1 MIKKRISI
9 SINKKVNDIL
19 VDEFSNK
26 SKYIEFLI
34 YQDLL
39 KNKKNKI
46 NKIIL

>member
-9 SINKKVNDIL
+9 SINRKINDIL
-19 VDEFSNK
+19 TNEFSNK
-26 SKYIEFLI
+26 SKHIEFLI

-39 KNKKNKI
+39 KYKRNKI